1 MFQIKETQHNL
12 TTNYN
17 PNSSV
22 HNPSSLVKTV
32 TIETNIEYYG
42 KYTSLKFAQEQL
54 MKLILENLETLNK
67 SPCNDFKVSFN
78 DDSALAVI
86 QCWTGK
92 ETEMTEEE
100 LESDRDYYN
109 VLEYDIVYSG
119 DVDVNTIPDEWL
131 LA

>member
-17 PNSSV
+17 SNSSV

-32 TIETNIEYYG
+32 TIETNVEYYG
-42 KYTSLKFAQEQL
+42 KYMSLEFTQEQL

-119 DVDVNTIPDEWL
+119 DINVNAIPDEWL

>member
-1 MFQIKETQHNL
+1 MKIFKIKEIQHQL
-12 TTNYN
+12 TTNPN
-17 PNSSV
+17 PNS
-22 HNPSSLVKTV
+22 LVNTV
-32 TIETNIEYYG
+32 SIETNIEYRGNFHSIEY
-42 KYTSLKFAQEQL
+42 AQEEL
-54 MKLILENLETLNK
+54 MRIILSNLKILNK

-78 DDSALAVI
+78 DEDYLAVI

-92 ETEMTEEE
+92 EAKMTEEE

-131 LA
+131 LT